1 MGVGRVNISTSTI
14 EKSLKKKLQVKLKN
28 RYAAGRILS
37 DLLKDDLKSV
47 LSNRWQHQILVLG
60 IPRGGVVTASA
71 VAKELCAD
79 FEFVASNRLVASQDE
94 EITIGAVVEN
104 SDLYLNDDVVEAL
117 DISNEYIL
125 KEKAKALEL
134 IESRRSKY
142 KVINPMDSGLKIGN
156 KIIILIDDGAA
167 SGATLTA
174 ALRSLKTY
182 EQLSAVLRRMNLN
195 M

>member
-1 MGVGRVNISTSTI
+1 
-14 EKSLKKKLQVKLKN
+14 
-28 RYAAGRILS
+28 
-37 DLLKDDLKSV
+37 
-47 LSNRWQHQILVLG
+47 
-60 IPRGGVVTASA
+60 
-71 VAKELCAD
+71 
-79 FEFVASNRLVASQDE
+79 
-94 EITIGAVVEN
+94 
-104 SDLYLNDDVVEAL
+104 VEAL